1 MANPERQNKPD
12 IEKTDQEVLNKSF
25 DREYNVLAVEAL
37 VFNPETGAMDRMTQP
52 GATVTTAYET
62 VFDDTTE
69 AGSVYLGKAVP
80 GTTYSAA
87 SWQIKKFDG
96 TTKATTYADDVTTFT
111 KTWNSRTGYTY

>member
-1 MANPERQNKPD
+1 MPNPNRTSKPD
-12 IEKTDQEVLNKSF
+12 IEKSEQELVNKSF
-25 DREYNVLAVEAL
+25 DREFDVLAVEAL
-37 VFNPETGAMDRMTQP
+37 VYNPETGALDRMTQP

-69 AGSVYLGKAVP
+69 AGSVYLGKAAP
-80 GTTYSAA
+80 GTAYSAA

-96 TTKATTYADDVTTFT
+96 TTKATTYADDVITFT